1 MNITEIRIRPV
12 KREGKLKA
20 MVSITI
26 DNEFVIHNLKII
38 EGRKGLFV
46 AMPSRKMQNGKFQ
59 DLAHPIVTETREKI
73 QEQVLEK
80 YEKELENLNL

>member
-1 MNITEIRIRPV
+1 MDINEIIKAFGI
-12 KREGKLKA
+12 KRLNKLQEI
-20 MVSITI
+20 SIP
-26 DNEFVIHNLKII
+26 KII

-73 QEQVLEK
+73 QEQVLDK
-80 YEKELENLNL
+80 YKKELENLNL

>member
-46 AMPSRKMQNGKFQ
+46 AMPSRKMHNGKFQ